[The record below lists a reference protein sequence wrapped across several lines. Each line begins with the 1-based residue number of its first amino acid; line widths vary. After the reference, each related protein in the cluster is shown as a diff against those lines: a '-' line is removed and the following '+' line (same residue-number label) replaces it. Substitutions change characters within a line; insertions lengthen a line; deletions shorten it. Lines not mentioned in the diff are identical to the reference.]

1 MSFYC
6 LKFNVIPTAKYEGC
20 HIQQN
25 VTNIV
30 GRPMYKNIPQT
41 TYSCVNT
48 KDRNC
53 EYEVHVVSSYQ
64 GNGEIESWSRVLSAA
79 NTTVVISVNGTGN
92 KSLVLVLLSHYQM
105 NWVLDIPSGVII
117 EKVLLVSKQ

>member
-1 MSFYC
+1 MHI
-6 LKFNVIPTAKYEGC
+6 VPTAKYKGC

-25 VTNIV
+25 ATDVIGQPT
-30 GRPMYKNIPQT
+30 YKNVPQT

-53 EYEVHVVSSYQ
+53 QYEVHVVSSYQ
-64 GNGEIESWSRVLSAA
+64 GNGDIESWSRVLSAA
-79 NTTVVISVNGTGN
+79 NTTVSISANGSGN

-105 NWVLDIPSGVII
+105 NWVLDIPSGVVI
-117 EKVLLVSKQ
+117 EKVLLVSE